1 MSNHTYLDAEYESI
15 RAILDSRGKCDN
27 QLPGKTVR
35 YIPETSRTD
44 AVIALDKRIAAL
56 QKYAPLSWPAQQFSF
71 PSWRERLYKEVMK

>member
-15 RAILDSRGKCDN
+15 RAVLDSRGKCDN

-35 YIPETSRTD
+35 YIPETSRTN

-56 QKYAPLSWPAQQFSF
+56 QKYAPFIMAGATILVSF
-71 PSWRERLYKEVMK
+71 LAGTLV